1 MIKNIVNKHI
11 YLKIK
16 IEQQIN
22 NVYNKGEDV
31 IYENYIHSGGLEEGM
46 GMAVDEMIKREK
58 ARLRREGRREG
69 EIAGIGKTKIEVAK
83 KLLEI
88 NMSIKQIKEIT
99 GITEEE
105 LKAYK

>member
-58 ARLRREGRREG
+58 ARLRREGRRED

>member
-1 MIKNIVNKHI
+1 
-11 YLKIK
+11 
-16 IEQQIN
+16 
-22 NVYNKGEDV
+22 
-31 IYENYIHSGGLEEGM
+31 
-46 GMAVDEMIKREK
+46 MAVDEMIKREK

-88 NMSIKQIKEIT
+88 NMIKQIKEIT

>member
-31 IYENYIHSGGLEEGM
+31 IYENYVHSGGLEEDM
-46 GMAVDEMIKREK
+46 GMAVDEMIKR
-58 ARLRREGRREG
+58 
-69 EIAGIGKTKIEVAK
+69 
-83 KLLEI
+83 
-88 NMSIKQIKEIT
+88 
-99 GITEEE
+99 
-105 LKAYK
+105 

>member
-58 ARLRREGRREG
+58 AKLRREGRREG
-69 EIAGIGKTKIEVAK
+69 EIVGIGKTKIEVAK

>member
-1 MIKNIVNKHI
+1 MIRNIVNKHI

-46 GMAVDEMIKREK
+46 GMAVDEMIKR
-58 ARLRREGRREG
+58 
-69 EIAGIGKTKIEVAK
+69 
-83 KLLEI
+83 
-88 NMSIKQIKEIT
+88 
-99 GITEEE
+99 
-105 LKAYK
+105 

>member
-1 MIKNIVNKHI
+1 MQVVSKKIGINETEKLIQE
-11 YLKIK
+11 LK
-16 IEQQIN
+16 E
-22 NVYNKGEDV
+22 GSEED
-31 IYENYIHSGGLEEGM
+31 M

-105 LKAYK
+105 LKEYK